1 MPSSN
6 TKLTVLPRS
15 AFGTRAARRL
25 RRDGLV
31 PGVLYGQGVDSTPIQ
46 ATVQDLRQAL
56 TATGAVIEL
65 TIDGDGK
72 GRPVVVKDV
81 QRDPVRGDLTHIDFL
96 VVRLDEEITAP
107 VPVELINAE
116 EGPGVKEG
124 GVLEQVTRELNVEAL
139 PTAIPD
145 SITVDVSEM
154 KIAET
159 LMLKDVPAPPGV
171 TLLDDLEET
180 VIATITAPTELEE
193 PEEIEEEIELVG
205 EEAEEAAV
213 EGEEEAPAEAA
224 EEGREGA
231 GREGGG
237 GEGSRGEG

>member
-1 MPSSN
+1 MPTSN

-15 AFGTRAARRL
+15 GFGTRAARRL

-31 PGVLYGQGVDSTPIQ
+31 PGVLYGQGVESTSIQ
-46 ATVQDLRQAL
+46 AAAKDLRQAL

-65 TIDGDGK
+65 TIDGDGN

-116 EGPGVKEG
+116 DGPGVKEG

-145 SITVDVSEM
+145 SITIDVSDM

-159 LMLKDVPAPPGV
+159 LLLKDVPAPPGV

-205 EEAEEAAV
+205 EEAEAAAEAEAA
-213 EGEEEAPAEAA
+213 EGAPAEAA
-224 EEGREGA
+224 EEAGEGA
-231 GREGGG
+231 G
-237 GEGSRGEG
+237 GEGSQGEG